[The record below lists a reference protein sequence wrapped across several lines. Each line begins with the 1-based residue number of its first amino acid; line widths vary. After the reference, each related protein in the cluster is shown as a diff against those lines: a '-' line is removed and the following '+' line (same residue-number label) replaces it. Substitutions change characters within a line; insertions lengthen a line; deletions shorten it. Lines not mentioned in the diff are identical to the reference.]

1 MRRAGVYADVCPRSF
16 ATTTREPVAGES
28 LRDRPRARYYT
39 AAAGAGAQVQSLM
52 SISNRERILRVYV
65 DDCSTESRSGL
76 LLAKFRLEFVPFGY
90 QSPRIHVRSST

>member
-1 MRRAGVYADVCPRSF
+1 MFMQTSAHAL

-52 SISNRERILRVYV
+52 LISNRERILRVYV
-65 DDCSTESRSGL
+65 DDCSTESRSVL
-76 LLAKFRLEFVPFGY
+76 LLAKFRLEFVPLGN
-90 QSPRIHVRSST
+90 QSPRIHVRVSTLIPR